1 MSHMQIQLLKKGALY
16 SADCAKCGCTMYS
29 HEWSTWDN
37 NEMRDA
43 MQAGTA
49 RCPQCCT
56 GVADADTFMECGRQ
70 YACRYS
76 APGYMDCTDWSFGKN
91 KRALLREVREMYGD

>member
-1 MSHMQIQLLKKGALY
+1 MSFMTMHTYQKGALY
-16 SADCAKCGCTMYS
+16 SADCAKCGATMFS
-29 HEWSTWDN
+29 HEWVTGDN

-49 RCPQCCT
+49 RCEDC
-56 GVADADTFMECGRQ
+56 GGNADADTFMDCGRQ

-76 APGYMDCTDWSFGKN
+76 ANGYMDCTSFSYGKN
-91 KRALLREVREMYGD
+91 RRTLEREVRDMYGD